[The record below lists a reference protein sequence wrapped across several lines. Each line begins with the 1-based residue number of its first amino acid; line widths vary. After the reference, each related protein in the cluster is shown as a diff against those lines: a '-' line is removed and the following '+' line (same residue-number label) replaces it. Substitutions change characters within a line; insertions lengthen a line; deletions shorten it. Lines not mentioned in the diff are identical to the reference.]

1 MFTRETLDGVI
12 SNDQWVTDDDKPDPS
27 PLPRIPGVGILVRPV
42 PIRRK
47 SVGGILIPDS
57 FREDRE
63 YLNTVGRVLA
73 LGELAFKDTDIY
85 RNGDWVK
92 PGDYIVYAKFAGQK
106 LWWKGVK
113 LLIIKAPAIDLVVE
127 KPEYLDTNFKD

>member
-1 MFTRETLDGVI
+1 
-12 SNDQWVTDDDKPDPS
+12 
-27 PLPRIPGVGILVRPV
+27 
-42 PIRRK
+42 
-47 SVGGILIPDS
+47 
-57 FREDRE
+57 
-63 YLNTVGRVLA
+63 VLA